1 MSVSVPIDQVMCLIA
16 DAAAAEIK
24 PRFGCLGQ
32 GDVREKAP
40 NDLVTVADL
49 AMEARLTPALA
60 ALVPGSLVVGEEAV
74 AADPSVQ
81 DRLSDDRPV
90 WVIDPV
96 DGTSNFA
103 HGRPM
108 VAVIVALV
116 LRGETV
122 GAWIHD
128 PLTGITATAEAGA
141 GAWCQGQKLAVI
153 AARPLPQQIVALNLS
168 HFPSEPRSRLKQM
181 QPMFADS
188 RPLFCAG
195 QEYLRMVR
203 GQADGALF
211 WRLKPWDHAA
221 GILLHREAGGYSA
234 RLDGMPYRPTDRAGG
249 LLATPDRNS
258 WQELRSLIG
267 DIPELSPA

>member
-1 MSVSVPIDQVMCLIA
+1 MSFSVPIDLVTRLIA

-24 PRFGCLGQ
+24 PRFGCLAQ
-32 GDVREKAP
+32 GDVREKGP
-40 NDLVTVADL
+40 NDLVTIADL
-49 AMEARLTPALA
+49 AMEARLTPELA
-60 ALVPGSLVVGEEAV
+60 ALVPGSWVVGEEAV
-74 AADPSVQ
+74 AVDPAVQ

-116 LRGETV
+116 QRGETI

-141 GAWCQGQKLAVI
+141 GAWCQGQKLAVLS
-153 AARPLPQQIVALNLS
+153 ARPLQDQIVALNLS
-168 HFPSEPRSRLKQM
+168 HFPGETRNRLKQM
-181 QPMFADS
+181 QPMFADP

-195 QEYLRMVR
+195 QEYLRMAR

-234 RLDGMPYRPTDRAGG
+234 RLDGTPYRPTDREGG
-249 LLATPDRNS
+249 LLATPDRAS
-258 WQELRSLIG
+258 WQEVRSLIG
-267 DIPELSPA
+267 PIAELSPV